1 MAIAMAMTFF
11 PAVLIAPEV
20 AVVTVVPPAPVAG
33 FGLAVI
39 IHHHHLSGPLWR
51 VVAPG
56 WLDPAIFLVATVV
69 RGIAHA
75 STYNGASGA
84 PNDCTLA
91 AADLLADDGACSSA
105 DACA

>member
-1 MAIAMAMTFF
+1 MTVAL
-11 PAVLIAPEV
+11 PAAVLIAPEV

-39 IHHHHLSGPLWR
+39 VHHHHLGGPLWR
-51 VVAPG
+51 IVAPG
-56 WLDPAIFLVATVV
+56 WLDPAIFMVATVV

-75 STYNGASGA
+75 GTYNGASGA
-84 PNDCTLA
+84 PNNGTLA

-105 DACA
+105 DASA